1 MVIARMV
8 TVRLR
13 IVRKAIARRDSKPVR
28 NGAGVA
34 SGDVAAPPDSLS

>member
-8 TVRLR
+8 IAHMR

-28 NGAGVA
+28 NGVGVA
-34 SGDVAAPPDSLS
+34 SGDVAAPPDLMS